1 MIMSYVIA
9 ILGTVFFICA
19 LANGYTLIQS
29 VIFLIGIVV
38 ANVPEG
44 LLPQLTV
51 ALTLTAKKMLTFGV
65 LVNNLDTIET
75 LGMRNKKR
83 GGNRDLQ

>member
-1 MIMSYVIA
+1 M
-9 ILGTVFFICA
+9 
-19 LANGYTLIQS
+19 
-29 VIFLIGIVV
+29 
-38 ANVPEG
+38 
-44 LLPQLTV
+44 